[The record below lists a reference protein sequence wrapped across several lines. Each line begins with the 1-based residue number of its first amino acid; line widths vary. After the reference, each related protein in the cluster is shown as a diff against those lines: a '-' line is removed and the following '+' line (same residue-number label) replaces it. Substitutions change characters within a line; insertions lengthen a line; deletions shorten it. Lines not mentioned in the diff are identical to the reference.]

1 MWQDNKNGLG
11 LTKADSIDYIKF
23 LAREAHKYGLG
34 IGLKNSGEII
44 SNVLDVV
51 DFQVNE
57 ECVKYK
63 EGRTFEAFIK
73 AGKAVL
79 HIEYPKGAPGSVSAK
94 TRDSI
99 SAAKG
104 TEQFSTVLKTDD
116 LDGWVQFCDGQQYT
130 TRTK

>member
-1 MWQDNKNGLG
+1 VWQDNKNGLG
-11 LTKADSIDYIKF
+11 LSKADSIDFMKF
-23 LAREAHKYGLG
+23 LAYEARKYGLG

-44 SNVLDVV
+44 PSVLDIV

-57 ECVKYK
+57 ECVKYN

-73 AGKAVL
+73 AGKAVF

-99 SAAKG
+99 STAKG

-116 LDGWVQFCDGQQYT
+116 LDGWVQFCSGQQYT
-130 TRTK
+130 TQTK